1 MIIPD
6 VNLILY
12 ATISA
17 FPQHAAARAWWERT
31 LSQPDTVGIAPVVAA
46 GFLRLSTNPRLLEVP
61 LSVTA
66 ALDYVEEWLAR
77 PMVTCLTSDARH
89 LQESLRLIRLAGTAG
104 NLTTD
109 AQIAAH
115 ARLERAT
122 VASNDTDFGRFPDI
136 RTVNPLRGSDN

>member
-17 FPQHAAARAWWERT
+17 FPQHPAARTWWERT
-31 LSQPDTVGIAPVVAA
+31 LSEPETVGIAPVVVA
-46 GFLRLSTNPRLLEVP
+46 GFLRLSTNPRVLTEP

-66 ALDYVEEWLAR
+66 ALDHVEEWLKR
-77 PMVTCLTSDARH
+77 PMVTSLSSDAQH
-89 LQESLRLIRLAGTAG
+89 LQESLHLIRLVGTAG